1 MILFVCPDPLCTQ
14 YELQRAWGYGYVQ
27 CLGELNVFHHERVE
41 SFFTTGNCL
50 NRKLMEYNILFAC
63 GSVHQGDRHFSA
75 ESRGRQCIFI
85 SLAGLICPGDLSTRR
100 NDREH
105 VELAD
110 GWQNCCICGW
120 PNSRCRKSVSRHVS

>member
-1 MILFVCPDPLCTQ
+1 MQ
-14 YELQRAWGYGYVQ
+14 GYGYVR
-27 CLGELNVFHHERVE
+27 CLGELNVSHHERVE

-50 NRKLMEYNILFAC
+50 NRKLIANNILFAC

-85 SLAGLICPGDLSTRR
+85 RLAGLICPGDLSTLR

-110 GWQNCCICGW
+110 GWQNHCICRW
-120 PNSRCRKSVSRHVS
+120 QNFRCRKSVSKHVS